1 MEGSIEPLEWA
12 EMYFIFIDILEKIKK
27 GRLISIRYVEAKRVG
42 ARQNQDPSYPQ
53 WDSDGLSTAKGD
65 FTGFTGRSLP
75 QRVLV
80 GSQYPVYSF
89 SLFSNKISYYIHVTN
104 FWLMKRKECW
114 VGVLRRLL
122 KELTWLRSATFGLFS
137 LFCVL

>member
-12 EMYFIFIDILEKIKK
+12 EMYFILIDILEKIKK

-75 QRVLV
+75 QSAGWLPIPSLLFLV
-80 GSQYPVYSF
+80 T
-89 SLFSNKISYYIHVTN
+89 K
-104 FWLMKRKECW
+104 
-114 VGVLRRLL
+114 
-122 KELTWLRSATFGLFS
+122 
-137 LFCVL
+137 

>member
-12 EMYFIFIDILEKIKK
+12 EMYFILIDILEKIKK

-104 FWLMKRKECW
+104 FWLKDVSETDLCHFWDRACKRN
-114 VGVLRRLL
+114 G
-122 KELTWLRSATFGLFS
+122 RSSGDEWW
-137 LFCVL
+137 